1 MQHWG
6 KEILFSRRGLIA
18 GAAGLIVARSAHAA
32 LVATPAQTS
41 GPFYPRIKPLD
52 SDTDL
57 TLLKG
62 ASGPAQGTVIDVGG
76 RVLSLKGHAVRDAV
90 VELWQADAFGRYNHP
105 GDDPRGRDPNF
116 QGYGAV
122 KTTADGGFRFRT
134 IRPRHYGSGSWVRT
148 PHLHFRVIGAGS
160 RELVT
165 QMYFPGEPMNAA
177 DFIYRGLASDAV
189 RQAATAVQA
198 TGELPNYR
206 YDIVLA

>member
-18 GAAGLIVARSAHAA
+18 GAAGLLVARSAQAA
-32 LVATPAQTS
+32 LVATPPQTS

-57 TLLKG
+57 TMFKG
-62 ASGPAQGTVIDVGG
+62 ASGPAQGTVVEIRGRILSVGG
-76 RVLSLKGHAVRDAV
+76 HALRDAI

-105 GDDPRGRDPNF
+105 GDSPRGRDPNF
-116 QGYGAV
+116 QGYGAAR
-122 KTTADGGFRFRT
+122 TAADGSFRFRT
-134 IRPRHYGSGSWVRT
+134 IRPRHYGSGEWVRS
-148 PHLHFRVIGAGS
+148 PHIHFRVIDDRN

-165 QMYFPGEPMNAA
+165 QMYFPGEPMNAG
-177 DFIYRGLASDAV
+177 DFIYRRLASDAA
-189 RQAATAVQA
+189 RQAATAVQTA
-198 TGELPNYR
+198 GETPNFQ